1 MKTIYTILFFL
12 DLLVLIMLSYFL
24 LKLVDTGGHGWL
36 TIIVLLGLIGSI
48 MLLATFLGRY
58 IKPHK

>member
-12 DLLVLIMLSYFL
+12 DLLVLIFLSFFL
-24 LKLVDTGGHGWL
+24 LRLVDTGGHALL
-36 TIIVLLGLIGSI
+36 TVIVGLGMIGSI
-48 MLLATFLGRY
+48 FLLGAFLGRY

>member
-12 DLLVLIMLSYFL
+12 DLLVLIMLSYFF

-48 MLLATFLGRY
+48 MLLAAFLGRY

>member
-12 DLLVLIMLSYFL
+12 DLLVLIALSYFL
-24 LKLVDTGGHGWL
+24 LKLVDTGGHGVL
-36 TIIVLLGLIGSI
+36 TIFVLLALIGSI
-48 MLLATFLGRY
+48 MLLATFLDRY

>member
-12 DLLVLIMLSYFL
+12 DLLVLIILSFFL
-24 LKLVDTGGHGWL
+24 LRLVDAGGHGLL
-36 TIIVLLGLIGSI
+36 TVIVGLGMIGSI
-48 MLLATFLGRY
+48 FLLGTFLGRY